1 MANNPTQLTIL
12 QDEIRRRYDTLS
24 KRLKQVARYI
34 LDNSNSVA
42 FDTVASIAQQADV
55 PPSTLIRF
63 ANAFGFSGFNEMK
76 QMFKQHL
83 MEETANYTERARLFR
98 QTTSDESSPP
108 ETPTE
113 ILNMFTMV
121 NNQALQQ
128 LAMQTSSDDLERAVA
143 LLGEAENIYVIGLR
157 RSFSVASYLTY
168 ALRHLDRKAFL
179 IDGLG
184 GMFTEQLSLVG
195 PKDVVVA
202 VSFSPYA
209 REVVELVELG
219 AQRKA
224 RQIAITD
231 SQVSPLAA
239 FSDVCFV
246 VREAQVDGFRSQV
259 ASLCLAQTLAV
270 SLALNSS
277 QESEAKQK
285 AGDRLPGVCYSAAQ
299 YRPAG
304 GSRRPDKRSA
314 IRHKTGTVPEVPPR
328 RRCACRAWGIWAYG
342 RLP

>member
-98 QTTSDESSPP
+98 QTTTDDATPP

-121 NNQALQQ
+121 NTQALQQ
-128 LAMQTSSDDLERAVA
+128 LAMQTSGDDLQRAVA
-143 LLGEAENIYVIGLR
+143 LLAEAENIYVIGLR

-246 VREAQVDGFRSQV
+246 VREAQVDGFRSHV

-277 QESEAKQK
+277 KDAETKQL
-285 AGDRLPGVCYSAAQ
+285 A
-299 YRPAG
+299 
-304 GSRRPDKRSA
+304 
-314 IRHKTGTVPEVPPR
+314 
-328 RRCACRAWGIWAYG
+328 
-342 RLP
+342 

>member
-98 QTTSDESSPP
+98 QTTTDDATPP

-121 NNQALQQ
+121 NTQALQQ
-128 LAMQTSSDDLERAVA
+128 LAMQTSGDDLQRAVA
-143 LLGEAENIYVIGLR
+143 LLAEAENIYVIGLR

-224 RQIAITD
+224 RQIAITN

-277 QESEAKQK
+277 KDAETKQL
-285 AGDRLPGVCYSAAQ
+285 A
-299 YRPAG
+299 
-304 GSRRPDKRSA
+304 
-314 IRHKTGTVPEVPPR
+314 
-328 RRCACRAWGIWAYG
+328 
-342 RLP
+342 

>member
-98 QTTSDESSPP
+98 QTTTDDATPP

-121 NNQALQQ
+121 NTQALQQ
-128 LAMQTSSDDLERAVA
+128 LAMQTSSDELERAVA

-285 AGDRLPGVCYSAAQ
+285 A
-299 YRPAG
+299 
-304 GSRRPDKRSA
+304 
-314 IRHKTGTVPEVPPR
+314 
-328 RRCACRAWGIWAYG
+328 
-342 RLP
+342 

>member
-34 LDNSNSVA
+34 LDDSNSVA

-98 QTTSDESSPP
+98 QTTTDDATPP

-121 NNQALQQ
+121 NTQALQQ
-128 LAMQTSSDDLERAVA
+128 LAMQTSGDDLQRAVA
-143 LLGEAENIYVIGLR
+143 LLAEAENIYVIGLR

-277 QESEAKQK
+277 QDAETKQL
-285 AGDRLPGVCYSAAQ
+285 A
-299 YRPAG
+299 
-304 GSRRPDKRSA
+304 
-314 IRHKTGTVPEVPPR
+314 
-328 RRCACRAWGIWAYG
+328 
-342 RLP
+342 

>member
-98 QTTSDESSPP
+98 QTTTDDATPP

-121 NNQALQQ
+121 NTQALQQ
-128 LAMQTSSDDLERAVA
+128 LAMQTSGDDLQRAVA
-143 LLGEAENIYVIGLR
+143 LLAEAENIYVIGLR

-270 SLALNSS
+270 SLALNGSKDA
-277 QESEAKQK
+277 ETKQL
-285 AGDRLPGVCYSAAQ
+285 A
-299 YRPAG
+299 
-304 GSRRPDKRSA
+304 
-314 IRHKTGTVPEVPPR
+314 
-328 RRCACRAWGIWAYG
+328 
-342 RLP
+342 

>member
-98 QTTSDESSPP
+98 QTTTDDATPP

-121 NNQALQQ
+121 NTQTLQQ
-128 LAMQTSSDDLERAVA
+128 LAMQTSGDDLQRAVA
-143 LLGEAENIYVIGLR
+143 LLAEAENIYVIGLR

-277 QESEAKQK
+277 KDAETKQL
-285 AGDRLPGVCYSAAQ
+285 A
-299 YRPAG
+299 
-304 GSRRPDKRSA
+304 
-314 IRHKTGTVPEVPPR
+314 
-328 RRCACRAWGIWAYG
+328 
-342 RLP
+342 

>member
-98 QTTSDESSPP
+98 QTTTDDATPP

-121 NNQALQQ
+121 NTQALQQ
-128 LAMQTSSDDLERAVA
+128 LAMQTSGDDLQRAVA
-143 LLGEAENIYVIGLR
+143 LLAEAENIYVIGLR

-277 QESEAKQK
+277 KDSETKQL
-285 AGDRLPGVCYSAAQ
+285 A
-299 YRPAG
+299 
-304 GSRRPDKRSA
+304 
-314 IRHKTGTVPEVPPR
+314 
-328 RRCACRAWGIWAYG
+328 
-342 RLP
+342 

>member
-1 MANNPTQLTIL
+1 MANNPTQVSIL
-12 QDEIRRRYDTLS
+12 QDEIRSRYDTLS

-42 FDTVASIAQQADV
+42 FDTVASIARQADV

-63 ANAFGFSGFNEMK
+63 ANAFGFGGFNEMK
-76 QMFKQHL
+76 QMFRQHL

-98 QTTSDESSPP
+98 QSAGEESSAP
-108 ETPTE
+108 ETPSE

-121 NNQALQQ
+121 NGQALQQ
-128 LAMQTSSDDLERAVA
+128 LAMQVVPEELEHAVA

-168 ALRHLDRKAFL
+168 ALRHLDRRAFL

-184 GMFTEQLSLVG
+184 GMFTEQLSMVG

-202 VSFSPYA
+202 VSFSPYSK
-209 REVVELVELG
+209 EVVELVELG

-246 VREAQVDGFRSQV
+246 VREAQIDGFRSQV
-259 ASLCLAQTLAV
+259 ASLCLAQTLAI
-270 SLALNSS
+270 SLALGSS
-277 QESEAKQK
+277 KEGQ
-285 AGDRLPGVCYSAAQ
+285 
-299 YRPAG
+299 
-304 GSRRPDKRSA
+304 
-314 IRHKTGTVPEVPPR
+314 
-328 RRCACRAWGIWAYG
+328 
-342 RLP
+342 

>member
-98 QTTSDESSPP
+98 QTTTDDATPP

-121 NNQALQQ
+121 NTQALQQ
-128 LAMQTSSDDLERAVA
+128 LAMQTSGADLQRAVA
-143 LLGEAENIYVIGLR
+143 LLAEAENIYVIGLR

-277 QESEAKQK
+277 KDAETKQL
-285 AGDRLPGVCYSAAQ
+285 A
-299 YRPAG
+299 
-304 GSRRPDKRSA
+304 
-314 IRHKTGTVPEVPPR
+314 
-328 RRCACRAWGIWAYG
+328 
-342 RLP
+342 

>member
-98 QTTSDESSPP
+98 QTTTDDATPP

-121 NNQALQQ
+121 NTQALQQ
-128 LAMQTSSDDLERAVA
+128 LAMQTSGDDLQRAVA
-143 LLGEAENIYVIGLR
+143 LLAEAENIYVIGLR

-195 PKDVVVA
+195 PKNVVVA

-277 QESEAKQK
+277 KDAETKQL
-285 AGDRLPGVCYSAAQ
+285 A
-299 YRPAG
+299 
-304 GSRRPDKRSA
+304 
-314 IRHKTGTVPEVPPR
+314 
-328 RRCACRAWGIWAYG
+328 
-342 RLP
+342 

>member
-1 MANNPTQLTIL
+1 MANNPTQLTSL

-98 QTTSDESSPP
+98 QTTTDDATPP

-121 NNQALQQ
+121 NTQALQQ
-128 LAMQTSSDDLERAVA
+128 LAMQTSGDDLQRAVA
-143 LLGEAENIYVIGLR
+143 LLAEAENIYVIGLR

-277 QESEAKQK
+277 KDAETKQL
-285 AGDRLPGVCYSAAQ
+285 A
-299 YRPAG
+299 
-304 GSRRPDKRSA
+304 
-314 IRHKTGTVPEVPPR
+314 
-328 RRCACRAWGIWAYG
+328 
-342 RLP
+342 

>member
-42 FDTVASIAQQADV
+42 FDTVASIAQQADA

-98 QTTSDESSPP
+98 QTTTDDATPP

-121 NNQALQQ
+121 NTQALQQ
-128 LAMQTSSDDLERAVA
+128 LAMQTSSDDLQRAVA
-143 LLGEAENIYVIGLR
+143 LLAEAENIYVIGLR

-277 QESEAKQK
+277 KDAETKQL
-285 AGDRLPGVCYSAAQ
+285 A
-299 YRPAG
+299 
-304 GSRRPDKRSA
+304 
-314 IRHKTGTVPEVPPR
+314 
-328 RRCACRAWGIWAYG
+328 
-342 RLP
+342 

>member
-98 QTTSDESSPP
+98 QTTTDDATPP

-121 NNQALQQ
+121 NTQALQQ
-128 LAMQTSSDDLERAVA
+128 LAMQTSSDDLQRAVA
-143 LLGEAENIYVIGLR
+143 LLAEAENIYVIGLR

-277 QESEAKQK
+277 KDAETKQL
-285 AGDRLPGVCYSAAQ
+285 A
-299 YRPAG
+299 
-304 GSRRPDKRSA
+304 
-314 IRHKTGTVPEVPPR
+314 
-328 RRCACRAWGIWAYG
+328 
-342 RLP
+342 

>member
-1 MANNPTQLTIL
+1 MANNPTQLSIL
-12 QDEIRRRYDTLS
+12 QDEIRRRYDDLS

-76 QMFKQHL
+76 QMFRQHL

-98 QTTSDESSPP
+98 QTASEETSAP
-108 ETPTE
+108 ETPGE
-113 ILNMFTMV
+113 ILSMFTMV
-121 NNQALQQ
+121 NSQALQQ
-128 LAMQTSSDDLERAVA
+128 LAMQMAPEDLEKAVK
-143 LLGEAENIYVIGLR
+143 LLAEAENIYVIGLR

-202 VSFSPYA
+202 VSFSPYS

-270 SLALNSS
+270 SLALNNS
-277 QESEAKQK
+277 
-285 AGDRLPGVCYSAAQ
+285 
-299 YRPAG
+299 
-304 GSRRPDKRSA
+304 
-314 IRHKTGTVPEVPPR
+314 KTTQQT
-328 RRCACRAWGIWAYG
+328 A
-342 RLP
+342 

>member
-76 QMFKQHL
+76 Q

-285 AGDRLPGVCYSAAQ
+285 A
-299 YRPAG
+299 
-304 GSRRPDKRSA
+304 
-314 IRHKTGTVPEVPPR
+314 
-328 RRCACRAWGIWAYG
+328 
-342 RLP
+342 

>member
-12 QDEIRRRYDTLS
+12 QDQIRQRYDTLS

-42 FDTVASIAQQADV
+42 FDTLASIAQQADV

-63 ANAFGFSGFNEMK
+63 ANAFGFGGFNEMK

-98 QTTSDESSPP
+98 QTSTEESSAP

-121 NNQALQQ
+121 NTQALQQ
-128 LAMQTSSDDLERAVA
+128 LAVQTAAGDLEQAVS
-143 LLGEAENIYVIGLR
+143 LLEGADNIYVIGLR

-184 GMFTEQLSLVG
+184 GMFTEQLSMVG

-202 VSFSPYA
+202 ISFSPYS

-224 RQIAITD
+224 RLIAISD

-259 ASLCLAQTLAV
+259 ASLCLTQTLAV
-270 SLALNSS
+270 SLALNR
-277 QESEAKQK
+277 SEE
-285 AGDRLPGVCYSAAQ
+285 AQ
-299 YRPAG
+299 SHQA
-304 GSRRPDKRSA
+304 
-314 IRHKTGTVPEVPPR
+314 
-328 RRCACRAWGIWAYG
+328 
-342 RLP
+342 